1 MIGLEEVRGKY
12 LYPYLLYTYVRFL
25 ALGKC
30 AGFPLVLQVQTHSA
44 CNGRCLAC
52 PYGTVSKRL
61 DQGTMEWSL
70 FERIAQQAVSEPF
83 LQAIVLMLQNEP
95 LLDKRV
101 FDCVKYIK
109 STGRG
114 KFCAIVTN
122 GAQLDAFSPTDMVQS
137 GLDLLVI
144 SLDAHSRETYERL
157 HSGLS
162 YDRVIKNIS
171 SVLSNESLRQRVC
184 LSFLRTRHNLDE
196 VRVATRYWNS
206 QACFKRVGTPHAR
219 SRNGDWVCAPI
230 QSNEHPIQW
239 RLHRVLSRLEQKRGC
254 RERGNDSFEGY
265 LEFPADESNQKT
277 NTGEAVR
284 PDRCLQRMLPGKM
297 TSHSRSTVPTMPPPR
312 NQACLQ
318 LPPRSAA
325 PRLSIAHPGKD
336 RAAS

>member
-184 LSFLRTRHNLDE
+184 LSFLGTRHNLDE
-196 VRVATRYWNS
+196 VRIATRYWNS
-206 QACFKRVGTPHAR
+206 QGVKTRVIGVANRAGALEGYEGIAPESHHYGDSLVSSAWGHLMHGAGMVTGCAHPFNQMNILF
-219 SRNGDWVCAPI
+219 NGDCIVCCHDW
-230 QSNEHPIQW
+230 N
-239 RLHRVLSRLEQKRGC
+239 
-254 RERGNDSFEGY
+254 
-265 LEFPADESNQKT
+265 
-277 NTGEAVR
+277 
-284 PDRCLQRMLPGKM
+284 
-297 TSHSRSTVPTMPPPR
+297 
-312 NQACLQ
+312 
-318 LPPRSAA
+318 RSAVVGNA
-325 PRLSIAHPGKD
+325 GTTPLKDIWNSQQMSQIRRRILGKQYD
-336 RAAS
+336 QIDACKECSQAR